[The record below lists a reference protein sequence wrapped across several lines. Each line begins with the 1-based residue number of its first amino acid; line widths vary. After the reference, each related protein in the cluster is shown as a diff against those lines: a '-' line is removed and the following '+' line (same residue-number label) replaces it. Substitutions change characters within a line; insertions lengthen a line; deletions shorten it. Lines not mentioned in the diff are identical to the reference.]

1 LKKVFVAAFLA
12 SLLAILVSPV
22 LHASTQSPVPAAH
35 RAASPREV
43 TPLDSG
49 WLFLRED
56 AQGAEKTEFD
66 TSKWQGISLPHTFD
80 AADGDAG
87 DHFYRGPAWYR
98 RIIAISALDPAKR
111 TFIEFDG
118 AALSTQ
124 VWLNGRSVGRHDGGF
139 ARFRFDLTPYLSAG
153 ENVLAVRVDNS
164 RNETIASLTG
174 DFAVYGGLYR
184 RVRLISTRDVHFDM
198 MDYGSSGVQLHA
210 TEFDSNRAVVKA
222 AVRIT
227 NDSAKDVDAELVA
240 TIRNAGGIAAA
251 TKTVPVKVHAG
262 ATIAVDF
269 EAEVSHPHLWNGVHD
284 PYLYQVDF
292 ALAGSRKE
300 KLDSIAVPFGIRTIQ
315 ITPESGLL
323 LNGKPYAVHGVA
335 IHQAMRPG
343 RGPAV
348 DDADVK
354 ADYVMLREMGATGLR
369 FAHYQHGP
377 TEYDLADRMGFLVWT
392 EVPMVGE
399 AGGSDA
405 FRANLTQ
412 QMRELI
418 RQNVNHPSV
427 MVWGLGNETKD
438 TPEVYKALAVNEK
451 TAHEEDA
458 SRPTTYAA
466 CCGPADDPRTK
477 YSDVIAYNQYLGW
490 YRGEIG
496 DWSQWLDDF
505 HQQNGHKPMA
515 ISEYGAGASVF
526 QQEDPVH
533 RPDARGHW
541 HPEQW
546 QALVHEGAWRQLSA
560 KPYLWASFI
569 WVGFDF
575 PSMGRDEGDH
585 KGRNDKGL
593 ITFDRAVRKDAYF
606 WYQANW
612 TEKPMVYITSRRYAV
627 RSNQDVEVKV
637 YSNQPKITLQLNGKS
652 IGTLKVVG
660 HIAAWQVKLQKG
672 PNRIEATAGPAR
684 DHVAWEYKPGSV
696 PPGPPAGNAPPP
708 ATSQQK

>member
-1 LKKVFVAAFLA
+1 MKRTSIAFFLA
-12 SLLAILVSPV
+12 GLLAILVSPV
-22 LHASTQSPVPAAH
+22 MHATGHLPVSAAH
-35 RAASPREV
+35 RAISPRQV
-43 TPLDSG
+43 TPLDTG
-49 WLFLRED
+49 WLFIRED
-56 AQGAEKTEFD
+56 AQGAEKTDFD
-66 TSKWQGISLPHTFD
+66 TTTWQEISLPHTYD

-87 DHFYRGPAWYR
+87 ENFYRGPAWYR
-98 RIIAISALDPAKR
+98 RIIAIPALDPAKR

-118 AALSTQ
+118 AALRTE
-124 VWLNGRSVGRHDGGF
+124 VWLNGHSVGRHDGGF
-139 ARFRFDLTPYLSAG
+139 ARFRFDLTPYLVVG
-153 ENVLAVRVDNS
+153 KNVLAVRVDNS
-164 RNETIASLTG
+164 RNETIAPLSG

-198 MDYGSSGVQLHA
+198 MDYGSSGVQLH
-210 TEFDSNRAVVKA
+210 TTGIDSKHALVKAVV
-222 AVRIT
+222 RMT
-227 NDSAKDVDAELVA
+227 NDSAKDVNAELVA
-240 TIRNAGGIAAA
+240 TIRNAGGMVAA
-251 TKTVPVKVHAG
+251 TRAVPVKVTAG
-262 ATIAVDF
+262 ATIPVGL
-269 EAEVSHPHLWNGVHD
+269 EADVSQPHLWNGVSD
-284 PYLYQVDF
+284 PYLYQVEF
-292 ALAGSRKE
+292 TLADSRRE
-300 KLDSIAVPFGIRTIQ
+300 KLDSLAVPLGIRTIQ

-323 LNGKPYAVHGVA
+323 LNGKPYPVHGVA

-343 RGPAV
+343 HGPAV
-348 DDADVK
+348 DDEDVK
-354 ADYVMLREMGATGLR
+354 ADYAMLREMGATGLR

-377 TEYDLADRMGFLVWT
+377 IEYDLADRMGFLVWT

-533 RPDARGHW
+533 RPAARGHW

-546 QALVHEGAWRQLSA
+546 QALVHEGAWRQISE

-575 PSMGRDEGDH
+575 PSTGRDEGDH

-593 ITFDRAVRKDAYF
+593 ITFDRTVKKDAYF

-612 TEKPMVYITSRRYAV
+612 TQKPMVYITSRRYTV
-627 RSNQDVEVKV
+627 RSTQDIEVKV
-637 YSNQPKITLQLNGKS
+637 YSNQPKITLKLNGKA
-652 IGTLKVVG
+652 IGTQNVAG
-660 HIAAWQVKLQKG
+660 RIAAWQVKLQEG
-672 PNRIEATAGPAR
+672 QNRIEATAGPAS
-684 DHVAWEYKPGSV
+684 DNVAWEYKPGSV
-696 PPGPPAGNAPPP
+696 PPGPPADAVPPPP
-708 ATSQQK
+708 ASQQK